1 MVSSACLRQSSSR
14 LSGSVFEI
22 WIPLTEDWAEVM
34 FLTVHWVFFARHK
47 HPVLVTGLFS
57 PVSKKMYSEM
67 IFNMC
72 DGYATDK
79 LTPNSV

>member
-1 MVSSACLRQSSSR
+1 M
-14 LSGSVFEI
+14 FEI